1 LEPSLTWRTDD
12 TQAGTDAAGEKVS
25 NVMGP
30 VWSLDAAVMAER
42 VAAERE
48 LEEVG
53 SAMTRVELY
62 RFVWWRMRRVEE
74 ESIMV
79 VI

>member
-1 LEPSLTWRTDD
+1 M
-12 TQAGTDAAGEKVS
+12 
-25 NVMGP
+25 MGP
-30 VWSLDAAVMAER
+30 EWSLDAAVMAER

-62 RFVWWRMRRVEE
+62 RFVWWRRRRVEE